1 MITHLSALDRVA
13 RLYGDRPAIIDEER
27 NFTWSE
33 HIERVSRVADFLS
46 KLGVQPGDRYGI
58 ICPNSFRYTELLH
71 AGYWGGGIPVP
82 INHRLAPPEI
92 LHILQDADCK
102 ILALGKDFLTLPTS
116 PEIAPWQDKCFYI
129 GPIDEEVNQPQ
140 YENLLFN
147 ADKAEKYDVEETDLA
162 LLLYTG
168 GTTGQSKGVKLSHRN
183 IVANGMQM
191 AIAMNACKTD
201 IYLHA
206 APMFHAADL
215 LCTAFTLTG
224 AAHAYLPVFTP
235 LKALDLI
242 QNYRVT
248 VTMLAPTMII
258 MCLTD
263 SSFGEFNTS
272 QMRMMLYGSSPMA
285 AEWVEKAIKGF
296 KETEI
301 VQGYGLTETS
311 PILTFLDWEDHK
323 NAIDTG
329 ELEILRAAGRPVVGL
344 EMRIK
349 DESGNDLPA
358 GEVGEVAVRGPQVSV
373 GYLNRPEENAESFR
387 NGWFFTGDVGRM
399 DEQGIMYLMD
409 RKKDMIVSGGENIYT
424 SEVEAALYQHPDIQ
438 ECAVIGVPD
447 QRFGETLFA
456 VIVPSAGKTPTQ
468 PDIIKHCRNR
478 IGGFKIPRQMDFV
491 KEMPKSAMGKILKN
505 ELRLMYGSK
514 EK

>member
-1 MITHLSALDRVA
+1 M
-13 RLYGDRPAIIDEER
+13 
-27 NFTWSE
+27 
-33 HIERVSRVADFLS
+33 
-46 KLGVQPGDRYGI
+46 
-58 ICPNSFRYTELLH
+58 
-71 AGYWGGGIPVP
+71 
-82 INHRLAPPEI
+82 
-92 LHILQDADCK
+92 
-102 ILALGKDFLTLPTS
+102 
-116 PEIAPWQDKCFYI
+116 
-129 GPIDEEVNQPQ
+129 
-140 YENLLFN
+140 FN
-147 ADKAEKYDVEETDLA
+147 ADKVEKYDVEETDLA

-215 LCTAFTLTG
+215 LC
-224 AAHAYLPVFTP
+224 
-235 LKALDLI
+235 
-242 QNYRVT
+242 
-248 VTMLAPTMII
+248 TMII

-323 NAIDTG
+323 KAIDTG

-373 GYLNRPEENAESFR
+373 GYLNRPEENAESYR

-399 DEQGIMYLMD
+399 DEQGIMFLMD

-456 VIVPSAGKTPTQ
+456 VIVPSAGKTLTQ